1 MSLDDIFCEVTRVSV
16 KVFET
21 NNNIKVNS
29 FFIFRV
35 NLQFS
40 VLVQIYSLLKEI
52 GKDYEWFLV

>member
-21 NNNIKVNS
+21 NNNIEVNS

-52 GKDYEWFLV
+52 GKDYE